1 MSDTLDPLLDE
12 PRPTPPVPAGR
23 AGAWRGLRPL
33 VMRLH
38 FYVGMFVGPFI
49 LLAALTGLIYT
60 VTPQLD
66 QLLHRDA
73 LTVPAAPTS
82 LDLPAQVAAASAAV
96 PDGTITEVR
105 PAPDPGS
112 TTRVSFDAPGVPEDY
127 ARTAFVDPH
136 TGQVRAVLD
145 TFGEWLPTRA
155 WLDTL
160 HRNLHLGEVG
170 RVYSELAASWLW
182 VLAVS
187 GLALWAVRRRRRSAA
202 RRTLLPEQ
210 SARGRAR
217 IRSWHGSVGLWAAV
231 GMLFLSATGLTWSQF
246 AGENVSGVRT
256 ALSWTTPSVSTEL
269 PAAQSPTT
277 DATPMDT
284 TPAVPDA
291 PDLVGTTADRVLT
304 AARGAGLSDP
314 VAVTP
319 PEEAGQAWTVSQV
332 KRSWP
337 LEQDSVSVDP
347 STGAVLE
354 TVRWADWSIPAKLAE
369 IGISAHMGILFG
381 VANQLLLVALALG
394 IIAVVVWGYRMWWL
408 RRPTRPDARAPGGT
422 ERPSVGATVAVGV
435 AAVVLGVFLPVL
447 GVSLLAFLLGDAMW
461 QEHRHRRQVA
471 QPEEVRS

>member
-1 MSDTLDPLLDE
+1 MSDILDE
-12 PRPTPPVPAGR
+12 APSQPRPTPPVPAGR

-38 FYVGMFVGPFI
+38 FYVGIFVGPFI

-60 VTPQLD
+60 ITPQLD
-66 QLLHRDA
+66 QLLYRDA

-82 LDLPAQVAAASAAV
+82 LDLRAQVAAASAAV

-105 PAPDPGS
+105 PAPDPSS
-112 TTRVSFDAPGVPEDY
+112 TTRVSFDAPGVAEDY

-136 TGQVRAVLD
+136 TGQVPAVLD

-187 GLALWAVRRRRRSAA
+187 GLALWVVRRRRRSAA

-246 AGENVSGVRT
+246 AGENVSGLRT
-256 ALSWTTPSVSTEL
+256 ALSWTTPTVSTEL
-269 PAAQSPTT
+269 PAV
-277 DATPMDT
+277 
-284 TPAVPDA
+284 PAA
-291 PDLVGTTADRVLT
+291 PEAVGVTAERVLT
-304 AARGAGLSDP
+304 AARGAGLTDP

-337 LEQDSVSVDP
+337 LKQDSVSVDP
-347 STGAVLE
+347 TSGAVLE

-381 VANQLLLVALALG
+381 IANQLLLVALALG
-394 IIAVVVWGYRMWWL
+394 IIVVVVWGYRMWWL
-408 RRPTRPDARAPGGT
+408 RRPTRPGARAPGGT
-422 ERPSVGATVAVGV
+422 ERPTVGATVAVGV
-435 AAVVLGVFLPVL
+435 AAVVLGVFFPVL

-461 QEHRHRRQVA
+461 QEHRHRRQAADPSVG
-471 QPEEVRS
+471 QRN